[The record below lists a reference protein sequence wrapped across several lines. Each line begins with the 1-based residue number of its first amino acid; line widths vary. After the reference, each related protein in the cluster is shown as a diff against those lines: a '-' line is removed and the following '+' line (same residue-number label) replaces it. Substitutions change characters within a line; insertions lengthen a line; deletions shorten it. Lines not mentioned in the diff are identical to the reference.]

1 MSKLEA
7 KYKELKAK
15 DTEKV
20 YILRSGIFY
29 TMLNEDAILVNEKLG
44 LKITDLSPNIIKCG
58 FPISQIEKYKSLLD
72 EKNITYEVIDNLPNS
87 SVESYLNGIEV
98 KKVLKQIE
106 SLDMNDISYHQAYDI
121 LLDIQN
127 KLKNKPTSN

>member
-44 LKITDLSPNIIKCG
+44 LKITDLSPNIIKYG

>member
-44 LKITDLSPNIIKCG
+44 LKITDLSSNIIKCG